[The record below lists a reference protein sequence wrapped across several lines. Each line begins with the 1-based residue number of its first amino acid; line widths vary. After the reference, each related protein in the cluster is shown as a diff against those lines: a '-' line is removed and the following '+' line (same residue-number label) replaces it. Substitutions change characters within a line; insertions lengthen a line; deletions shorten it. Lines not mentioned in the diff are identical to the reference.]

1 MMKEIIL
8 EGLDEKIYE
17 HTTKSGLK
25 VYMWVNECVTSTF
38 MSLSVKYGSI
48 HKKFK
53 VGKKV
58 HEVPNGIAH
67 FLEHIKFNM
76 DANTVAHDE
85 FYKLGADSNAF
96 TTFEYT
102 SYIVY
107 ATSNLDKVLNL
118 LLDYVYNPYFTKKM
132 ITKEKGIIIEE
143 ANMTEDD
150 PYSVIFFDNL
160 KSVLQ
165 KSNFREV
172 ITGTKDDIKEI
183 TIDDILNVYN
193 NFYHPKNMFL
203 TITGNFN
210 PYEMVRIID
219 EFMDK
224 KTFKKYSEPTIITES
239 EPKKVTSEYQEI
251 RVGINDPQIKY
262 SLKIPIN
269 KFKNIDLIDLK
280 MAINLIMNIN
290 FGATSDFREELI
302 SKNLIT
308 STSYYVDKYDEYM
321 VVTINAFTNYPKEVI
336 NKIKEKLDDLNIND
350 QDLTRKKNA
359 SIATM
364 ILDYE
369 DIENVNMKI
378 QSDIINNGK
387 IITDLKARVSNLDK
401 ETLESVMKYIDND
414 NVAINVFLPKEN
426 QEG

>member
-1 MMKEIIL
+1 MKEIIL
-8 EGLDEKIYE
+8 EGLNERIYE

-25 VYMWVNECVTSTF
+25 VYMWVNESVTSTF

-48 HKKFK
+48 HTKFR
-53 VGKKV
+53 VGKKTY
-58 HEVPNGIAH
+58 EVPNGVAH

-76 DANTVAHDE
+76 DASTVAHDE

-102 SYIVY
+102 NYIVY
-107 ATSNLDKVLNL
+107 ATKNLDKVLNL

-172 ITGTKDDIKEI
+172 ITGTKEDIKEI
-183 TIDDILNVYN
+183 NIDDILNVYN

-203 TITGNFN
+203 TITGNIN
-210 PYEMVRIID
+210 PYEMVKIID
-219 EFMDK
+219 ENLDK
-224 KTFKKYSEPTIITES
+224 KTFSKYSEPTIITES

-269 KFKNIDLIDLK
+269 KFKDIDLVDLK

-302 SKNLIT
+302 SKGLIT

-321 VVTINAFTNYPKEVI
+321 VVTINANTNYPKEVI
-336 NKIKEKLDDLNIND
+336 NKIKEKLDDLNVNEK
-350 QDLTRKKNA
+350 DLTRKKNA
-359 SIATM
+359 TIATM

-378 QSDIINNGK
+378 QSDIINNGE
-387 IITDLKARVSNLDK
+387 IITDLKKRVSNLDK
-401 ETLESVMKYIDND
+401 ETLEGVMRHINND
-414 NVAINVFLPKEN
+414 NVAVNVFLPKEN

>member
-1 MMKEIIL
+1 MKEIIL
-8 EGLDEKIYE
+8 EGLNERIYE

-25 VYMWVNECVTSTF
+25 VYMWVNERVTSTF

-48 HKKFK
+48 HTKFK
-53 VGKKV
+53 VGKKIF
-58 HEVPNGIAH
+58 EVPNGVAH

-76 DANTVAHDE
+76 DASTVAHDE

-107 ATSNLDKVLNL
+107 ATKNLDKVLNL

-150 PYSVIFFDNL
+150 PYSVIFYENL

-165 KSNFREV
+165 KSNFRNI

-183 TIDDILNVYN
+183 NIDDILNVYN

-203 TITGNFN
+203 TITGKIN
-210 PYEMVRIID
+210 PYEMVKIID
-219 EFMDK
+219 DNLSK
-224 KTFKKYSEPTIITES
+224 KTFKKYSEPIIIKES
-239 EPKKVTSEYQEI
+239 EPKKVTCEYQELKL
-251 RVGINDPQIKY
+251 GITYPQINY
-262 SLKIPIN
+262 SLKIPIS
-269 KFKNIDLIDLK
+269 KFKDIDLVDLK

-302 SKNLIT
+302 DKGLIT
-308 STSYYVDKYDEYM
+308 SSSYYVDKYDEYI
-321 VVTINAFTNYPKEVI
+321 VVTINANTNYSKEVI
-336 NKIKEKLDDLNIND
+336 KRIQEKLENLNITD
-350 QDLTRKKNA
+350 EDLTRKKNA
-359 SIATM
+359 TIATM

-369 DIENVNMKI
+369 DIEGVNSKI

-387 IITDLKARVSNLDK
+387 IITDLKARVSNLDR
-401 ETLESVMKYIDND
+401 ETLEGVMKYINND
-414 NVAINVFLPKEN
+414 NVAVNVFLPKEN

>member
-1 MMKEIIL
+1 MKEIIL
-8 EGLDEKIYE
+8 EGLNERIYE

-25 VYMWVNECVTSTF
+25 VYMWVNERVTSTF

-48 HKKFK
+48 HTKFK
-53 VGKKV
+53 VGKKTF
-58 HEVPNGIAH
+58 EVPNGVAH

-76 DANTVAHDE
+76 DASTVAHDE

-107 ATSNLDKVLNL
+107 ATKNLDKVLNL

-172 ITGTKDDIKEI
+172 ITGTKEDIKEI
-183 TIDDILNVYN
+183 ELDDILNVYN

-203 TITGNFN
+203 TITGNIN

-269 KFKNIDLIDLK
+269 KFKDIDLIDLK

-302 SKNLIT
+302 SKGLIT
-308 STSYYVDKYDEYM
+308 STSYYVDKYDEYI
-321 VVTINAFTNYPKEVI
+321 VITINASTNYSKEVI
-336 NKIKEKLDDLNIND
+336 KRIQEKLENLNITD
-350 QDLTRKKNA
+350 EDLTRKKNA
-359 SIATM
+359 TIATM

-369 DIENVNMKI
+369 DIEGVNSKI

-401 ETLESVMKYIDND
+401 ETLEGVMKYINND
-414 NVAINVFLPKEN
+414 NVAVNVFLPKEN

>member
-1 MMKEIIL
+1 MKEIIL
-8 EGLDEKIYE
+8 EGLNEKIYE
-17 HTTKSGLK
+17 YSTKCGLK
-25 VYMWVNECVTSTF
+25 VYMWVNERVTSTF

-48 HKKFK
+48 HTKFK
-53 VGKKV
+53 VGKKTF
-58 HEVPNGIAH
+58 EVPNGVAH
-67 FLEHIKFNM
+67 FLEHIKFNI

-107 ATSNLDKVLNL
+107 ATKNLDKVLNL

-150 PYSVIFFDNL
+150 PYSVIFYENL

-165 KSNFREV
+165 KSNFRNI

-183 TIDDILNVYN
+183 NIDDILNVYN

-203 TITGNFN
+203 TITGKIN
-210 PYEMVRIID
+210 PYEMVKIID
-219 EFMDK
+219 DNLSK
-224 KTFKKYSEPTIITES
+224 KTFKKYSEPIIIKES
-239 EPKKVTSEYQEI
+239 EPKKVTCEYQELKL
-251 RVGINDPQIKY
+251 GITYPQINY
-262 SLKIPIN
+262 SLKIPIS
-269 KFKNIDLIDLK
+269 KFKDIDLVDLK

-302 SKNLIT
+302 GKGLIT
-308 STSYYVDKYDEYM
+308 STSYYVDKYDEYI
-321 VVTINAFTNYPKEVI
+321 VITINASTNYSKEVI
-336 NKIKEKLDDLNIND
+336 KRIQEKLENLNITD
-350 QDLTRKKNA
+350 EDLTRKKNA
-359 SIATM
+359 TIATM

-369 DIENVNMKI
+369 DIEGVNSKI

-387 IITDLKARVSNLDK
+387 IITDLKARVSNLDR
-401 ETLESVMKYIDND
+401 ETLEGVMKYINND
-414 NVAINVFLPKEN
+414 NVAVNVFLPKEN

>member
-1 MMKEIIL
+1 MKEIIL
-8 EGLDEKIYE
+8 EGLNEKIYE
-17 HTTKSGLK
+17 YSTKCGLK
-25 VYMWVNECVTSTF
+25 VYMWVNERVTSTF

-48 HKKFK
+48 HTKFK
-53 VGKKV
+53 VGKKTF
-58 HEVPNGIAH
+58 EVPNGVAH
-67 FLEHIKFNM
+67 FLEHIKFNI

-107 ATSNLDKVLNL
+107 ATKNLDKVLNL

-150 PYSVIFFDNL
+150 PYSVIFYENL

-165 KSNFREV
+165 KSNFRNI

-183 TIDDILNVYN
+183 NIDDILNVYN

-203 TITGNFN
+203 TITGKIN
-210 PYEMVRIID
+210 PYEMVKIID
-219 EFMDK
+219 DNLSK
-224 KTFKKYSEPTIITES
+224 KTFKKYSEPIIIKES
-239 EPKKVTSEYQEI
+239 EPKKVTCEYQELKL
-251 RVGINDPQIKY
+251 GITYPQINY
-262 SLKIPIN
+262 SLKIPIS
-269 KFKNIDLIDLK
+269 KFKDIDLVDLK

-302 SKNLIT
+302 DKGLIT
-308 STSYYVDKYDEYM
+308 SSSYYVDKYDEYI
-321 VVTINAFTNYPKEVI
+321 VVTINANTNYSKEVI
-336 NKIKEKLDDLNIND
+336 KRIQEKLENLNITD
-350 QDLTRKKNA
+350 EDLTRKKNA
-359 SIATM
+359 TIATM

-369 DIENVNMKI
+369 DIEGVNSKI

-387 IITDLKARVSNLDK
+387 IITDLKARVSNLDR
-401 ETLESVMKYIDND
+401 ETLEGVMKYINND
-414 NVAINVFLPKEN
+414 NVAVNVFLPKEN

>member
-1 MMKEIIL
+1 MKEIIL
-8 EGLDEKIYE
+8 EGLNEKIYE
-17 HTTKSGLK
+17 YSTKCGLK
-25 VYMWVNECVTSTF
+25 VYMWVNERVTSTF

-48 HKKFK
+48 HNKFK
-53 VGKKV
+53 IGKKV
-58 HEVPNGIAH
+58 YEVPNGVAH
-67 FLEHIKFNM
+67 FLEHIKFNI

-107 ATSNLDKVLNL
+107 ATKNLDKVLNL

-172 ITGTKDDIKEI
+172 ITGTKEDIKEI
-183 TIDDILNVYN
+183 NINDILNVYN

-203 TITGNFN
+203 TITGNIN

-219 EFMDK
+219 DNMDK

-269 KFKNIDLIDLK
+269 KFKDIDLVDLK

-302 SKNLIT
+302 SKGLIT

-321 VVTINAFTNYPKEVI
+321 VVTINANTNYPKEVI
-336 NKIKEKLDDLNIND
+336 NKIKEKLDDLNVNEK
-350 QDLTRKKNA
+350 DLTRKKNA
-359 SIATM
+359 TIATM

-378 QSDIINNGK
+378 QNDIINNGK
-387 IITDLKARVSNLDK
+387 IITDLKARVSNLDR
-401 ETLESVMKYIDND
+401 ETLEGVMRHINND
-414 NVAINVFLPKEN
+414 NVAVNVFLPKEN

>member
-1 MMKEIIL
+1 MKEIIL
-8 EGLDEKIYE
+8 EGLNERIYE
-17 HTTKSGLK
+17 HTTKSDLK
-25 VYMWVNECVTSTF
+25 VYMWVNERVTSTF

-48 HKKFK
+48 HTKFK
-53 VGKKV
+53 VGKKTF
-58 HEVPNGIAH
+58 EVPNGVAH

-76 DANTVAHDE
+76 DASTVAHDE

-107 ATSNLDKVLNL
+107 ATKNLDKVLNL

-172 ITGTKDDIKEI
+172 ITGTKEDIKEI
-183 TIDDILNVYN
+183 NINDILNVYN

-203 TITGNFN
+203 TITGNIN

-219 EFMDK
+219 DNMDK

-269 KFKNIDLIDLK
+269 KFKDIDLVDLK

-302 SKNLIT
+302 SKGLIT

-321 VVTINAFTNYPKEVI
+321 VVTINANTNYPKEVI
-336 NKIKEKLDDLNIND
+336 NKIKEKLDDLNVNEK
-350 QDLTRKKNA
+350 DLTRKKNA
-359 SIATM
+359 TIATM

-378 QSDIINNGK
+378 QNDIINNGK
-387 IITDLKARVSNLDK
+387 IITDLKARVSNLDR
-401 ETLESVMKYIDND
+401 ETLEGVMRHINND
-414 NVAINVFLPKEN
+414 NVAVNVFIPKEN

>member
-1 MMKEIIL
+1 MKEIIL
-8 EGLDEKIYE
+8 EGLNEKIYE
-17 HTTKSGLK
+17 YSTKCGLK
-25 VYMWVNECVTSTF
+25 VYMWVNERVTSTF

-48 HKKFK
+48 HTKFK
-53 VGKKV
+53 VGKKTF
-58 HEVPNGIAH
+58 EVPNGVAH

-76 DANTVAHDE
+76 DASTVAHDE

-107 ATSNLDKVLNL
+107 ATKNLDKVLNL

-172 ITGTKDDIKEI
+172 ITGTKEDIKEI
-183 TIDDILNVYN
+183 KLDDILNVYN

-203 TITGNFN
+203 TITGNIN

-269 KFKNIDLIDLK
+269 KFKDIDLIDLK

-302 SKNLIT
+302 SKGLIT
-308 STSYYVDKYDEYM
+308 STSYYVDKYDEYI
-321 VVTINAFTNYPKEVI
+321 VITINASTNYSKEVI
-336 NKIKEKLDDLNIND
+336 KRIQEKLENLNITD
-350 QDLTRKKNA
+350 EDLTRKKNA
-359 SIATM
+359 TIATM

-369 DIENVNMKI
+369 DIEGVNSKI

-401 ETLESVMKYIDND
+401 ETLEGVMRHINND
-414 NVAINVFLPKEN
+414 NVAVNVFLPKEN

>member
-1 MMKEIIL
+1 MKEIIL
-8 EGLDEKIYE
+8 EGLNEKIYE
-17 HTTKSGLK
+17 YSTKCGLK
-25 VYMWVNECVTSTF
+25 VYMWVNERVTSTF

-48 HKKFK
+48 HTKFK
-53 VGKKV
+53 VGKKTF
-58 HEVPNGIAH
+58 EVPNGVAH
-67 FLEHIKFNM
+67 FLEHIKFNI

-107 ATSNLDKVLNL
+107 ATKNLDKVLNL

-132 ITKEKGIIIEE
+132 ITKEKGIILEE

-150 PYSVIFFDNL
+150 PYSVIFYENL

-183 TIDDILNVYN
+183 NIDDILNVYN

-203 TITGNFN
+203 TITGKIN
-210 PYEMVRIID
+210 PYEMVKIID
-219 EFMDK
+219 DNLSK
-224 KTFKKYSEPTIITES
+224 KTFKKYSEPIIIKES
-239 EPKKVTSEYQEI
+239 EPKKVTCEYQELKL
-251 RVGINDPQIKY
+251 GITYPQINY
-262 SLKIPIN
+262 SLKIPIS
-269 KFKNIDLIDLK
+269 KFKDIDLVDLK

-302 SKNLIT
+302 DKGLIT
-308 STSYYVDKYDEYM
+308 SSSYYVDKYDEYI
-321 VVTINAFTNYPKEVI
+321 VVTINANTNYSKEVI
-336 NKIKEKLDDLNIND
+336 KRIQEKLENLNITD
-350 QDLTRKKNA
+350 EDLTRKKNA
-359 SIATM
+359 TIATM

-369 DIENVNMKI
+369 DIEGVNSKI

-387 IITDLKARVSNLDK
+387 IITDLKARVSNLDR
-401 ETLESVMKYIDND
+401 ETLEGVMKYINND
-414 NVAINVFLPKEN
+414 NVAVNVFLPKEN

>member
-1 MMKEIIL
+1 MKEIIL
-8 EGLDEKIYE
+8 EGLNEKIYE
-17 HTTKSGLK
+17 YSTKCGLK
-25 VYMWVNECVTSTF
+25 VYMWVNERVTSTF

-48 HKKFK
+48 HNKFK
-53 VGKKV
+53 IGKKV
-58 HEVPNGIAH
+58 YEVPNGVAH
-67 FLEHIKFNM
+67 FLEHIKFNI

-107 ATSNLDKVLNL
+107 ATKNLDKVLNL

-132 ITKEKGIIIEE
+132 ITKEKGIILEE

-172 ITGTKDDIKEI
+172 ITGTKEDIKEI
-183 TIDDILNVYN
+183 ELDDILNVYN

-203 TITGNFN
+203 TITGNIN

-224 KTFKKYSEPTIITES
+224 KTFKKYSEPTIIGES

-269 KFKNIDLIDLK
+269 KFKDIDLIDLK

-302 SKNLIT
+302 SKGLIT
-308 STSYYVDKYDEYM
+308 STSYYVDKYDEYI
-321 VVTINAFTNYPKEVI
+321 VITINASTNYSKEVI
-336 NKIKEKLDDLNIND
+336 KRIQEKLENLNITD
-350 QDLTRKKNA
+350 EDLTRKKNA
-359 SIATM
+359 TIATM

-369 DIENVNMKI
+369 DIEGVNSKI

-401 ETLESVMKYIDND
+401 ETLEGVMKYINND
-414 NVAINVFLPKEN
+414 NVAVNVFLPKEN

>member
-1 MMKEIIL
+1 MKEIIL
-8 EGLDEKIYE
+8 EGLNEKIYE
-17 HTTKSGLK
+17 YSTKCGLK
-25 VYMWVNECVTSTF
+25 VYMWVNERVTSTF

-48 HKKFK
+48 HNKFK
-53 VGKKV
+53 IGKKV
-58 HEVPNGIAH
+58 YEVPNGVAH
-67 FLEHIKFNM
+67 FLEHIKFNI

-107 ATSNLDKVLNL
+107 ATKNLDKVLNL

-160 KSVLQ
+160 KSILQ
-165 KSNFREV
+165 KSNFRNI
-172 ITGTKDDIKEI
+172 ITGTKDDIKKI
-183 TIDDILNVYN
+183 NIDDILNVYN

-203 TITGNFN
+203 TITGNIN

-219 EFMDK
+219 DNMDK
-224 KTFKKYSEPTIITES
+224 KTFKKYSEPTIIGES

-269 KFKNIDLIDLK
+269 KFKDIDLIDLK

-302 SKNLIT
+302 SKGLIT

-336 NKIKEKLDDLNIND
+336 NKIKEKLDDLNVNEK
-350 QDLTRKKNA
+350 DLTRKKNA
-359 SIATM
+359 TIATM

-378 QSDIINNGK
+378 QNDIINNGK
-387 IITDLKARVSNLDK
+387 IITDLKQRVSNLDK
-401 ETLESVMKYIDND
+401 ETLEGVMRHINND
-414 NVAINVFLPKEN
+414 NVAVNVFLPKEN

>member
-1 MMKEIIL
+1 MKEIIL
-8 EGLDEKIYE
+8 EGLNEHIYE
-17 HTTKSGLK
+17 YTTKCGLK
-25 VYMWVNECVTSTF
+25 VYMWVNERVTSTF
-38 MSLSVKYGSI
+38 MTLSVKYGSI
-48 HKKFK
+48 HNKFK

-58 HEVPNGIAH
+58 YEVPNGVAH

-102 SYIVY
+102 SYVVY

-132 ITKEKGIIIEE
+132 ISKEKGIIVEE

-150 PYSVIFFDNL
+150 PYSVIFFENL
-160 KSVLQ
+160 KSILQ
-165 KSNFREV
+165 KSNFRNV
-172 ITGTKDDIKEI
+172 ITGTKEDIKKIEL
-183 TIDDILNVYN
+183 DDILNVYN

-203 TITGNFN
+203 TITGNIN
-210 PYEMVRIID
+210 PYEMVRVID
-219 EFMDK
+219 EFFEK
-224 KTFKKYSEPTIITES
+224 KAFKKYSDPVIISET
-239 EPKKVTSEYQEI
+239 EPKKVTNEYQEI

-262 SLKIPIN
+262 NLKIPIN
-269 KFKNIDLIDLK
+269 KFRDIDLIDLK

-302 SKNLIT
+302 SKGLIT
-308 STSYYVDKYDEYM
+308 SSSYYVDKYDEYM
-321 VVTINAFTNYPKEVI
+321 VISINANTNYPKEVI
-336 NKIKEKLDDLNIND
+336 NKIKEKLENLIITDKDLI
-350 QDLTRKKNA
+350 RKKNA
-359 SIATM
+359 TIATM

-369 DIENVNMKI
+369 DIEVVNTKI
-378 QSDIINNGK
+378 QSDIINNGN
-387 IITDLKARVSNLDK
+387 IITDLKVRVSNLDK
-401 ETLESVMKYIDND
+401 EILEKIMKYINND